1 MSEFEIVP
9 GIGVGETNPLLL
21 MAGPCVAESL
31 GVCREIAAFAKDVC
45 ARLGINYVF
54 KASFDK
60 ANRTSI
66 SAFRGPGEQAGLEI
80 LAEIKREFNLPIVT
94 DVHEPWQCD
103 AVAEVADIIQIPAF
117 LCRQTDLL
125 LAAGATGKVVNVKKG
140 QFLAPE
146 DMAAVVK
153 KLQSTGNQRIMLT
166 ERGTSFGYHNLTVD
180 MRGLVIMGNLGCPV
194 VFDATHSVQLPGG
207 NGTCSGGNRE
217 FVAPLARAAA
227 AVGINALFMEIH
239 PEPEKALSDGANSLA
254 LKDLEK
260 VLSDVK
266 DIYDLRWRCR

>member
-1 MSEFEIVP
+1 MQEFEVVS
-9 GIGVGETNPLLL
+9 GIGVGETNPLML

-31 GVCREIAAFAKDVC
+31 EICREIAAFAKSTC
-45 ARLGINYVF
+45 EELGISYVF

-66 SAFRGPGEQAGLEI
+66 SSFRGPGEQAGLEI

-125 LAAGATGKVVNVKKG
+125 LAAGATGRVVNVKKG
-140 QFLAPE
+140 QFMAPE
-146 DMAAVVK
+146 DMASVVK
-153 KLQSTGNQRIMLT
+153 KIQSTGNERIMLT

-180 MRGLVIMGNLGCPV
+180 MRGLVIMSQLGCPV

-207 NGTCSGGNRE
+207 NGTSSGGNRE

-239 PEPEKALSDGANSLA
+239 PDPAKALSDGANSLA
-254 LKDLEK
+254 LKDLPA
-260 VLSDVK
+260 VLKSVR
-266 DIYDLRWRCR
+266 DIHNLRQQIR